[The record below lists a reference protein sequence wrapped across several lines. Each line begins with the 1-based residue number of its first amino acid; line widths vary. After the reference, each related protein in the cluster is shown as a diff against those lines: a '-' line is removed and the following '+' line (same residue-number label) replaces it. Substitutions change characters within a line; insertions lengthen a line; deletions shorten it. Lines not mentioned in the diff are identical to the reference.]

1 MATAIKTK
9 PEMPARFP
17 PQLASLVTRPPHGK
31 WFWEVKYDG
40 YRLMVKV
47 SNGKVTL
54 YTKNGADWTGK
65 FRQVA
70 AEIESLELQDAWLD
84 GELVKQDAD
93 GRPDFGGLQESIGQR
108 KTGDLVLFVFDLMYY
123 GRADLR
129 AKKLEHRRG
138 RLKDLLEDNETEH
151 VRLSEDFDQPVE
163 SLLASA
169 CAMNLE
175 GLIGK
180 RAGSLYSSTRNGDW
194 VKLKCH
200 NRQEFVIVGYTQ
212 TATGLGSVLVASF
225 DEGGALKYAGKV
237 GSGFNAR
244 NLQSVG
250 KALKAIV
257 VDTSALSDP
266 GAVTLKQPVW
276 VQPSLVCEIRFAEIT
291 RKGRI
296 RHGVFVAMRTDI
308 SAAEVTIETPVD
320 L

>member
-1 MATAIKTK
+1 MATAIKSK
-9 PEMPARFP
+9 SEIPARFP
-17 PQLASLVTRPPHGK
+17 PQLASLVTRPPAGK
-31 WFWEVKYDG
+31 YFWEVKYDG
-40 YRLMVKV
+40 YRLMAQVRD
-47 SNGKVTL
+47 GRVTL

-70 AEIESLELQDAWLD
+70 AEIESLGLQDAWLD
-84 GELVKQDAD
+84 GELVKQDSE
-93 GRPDFGGLQESIGQR
+93 GRPDFGSLQEAISQR
-108 KTGDLVLFVFDLMYY
+108 KTGDLVLFIFDLMYY
-123 GRADLR
+123 GRTDLR
-129 AKKLEHRRG
+129 AKKLELRRG
-138 RLKDLLEDNETEH
+138 KLKDLLADNQTEH

-180 RAGSLYSSTRNGDW
+180 RAGSLYSSTKNEDW

-212 TATGLGSVLVASF
+212 TATGIGSVLLASH
-225 DEGGALKYAGKV
+225 DESGTLKYAGKV
-237 GSGFNAR
+237 GSGFSAKS
-244 NLQSVG
+244 LQSTG

-257 VDTSALSDP
+257 VETSALSDP
-266 GAVTLKQPVW
+266 GTVTVKHVVW
-276 VQPSLVCEIRFAEIT
+276 VQPSLVCEVRFAEIT

-296 RHGVFVAMRTDI
+296 RHGVFIALRTDI
-308 SAAEVTIETPVD
+308 SAAQVSIERPAD